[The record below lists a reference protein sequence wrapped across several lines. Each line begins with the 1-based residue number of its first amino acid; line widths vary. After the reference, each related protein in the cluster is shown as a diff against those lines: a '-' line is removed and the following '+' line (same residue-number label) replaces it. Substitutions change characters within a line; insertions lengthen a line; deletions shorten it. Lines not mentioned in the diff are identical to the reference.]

1 MKDNNLDQ
9 MIHDTLHTCGDAV
22 EPSPALRT
30 RVLVNAEPRQKKHV
44 SPFRRAVVAC
54 AAAAALAITG
64 AVATSGV
71 TGLRSALCLY
81 DVTEDY
87 DTLAAQVESKLGE
100 DVVFPETLG
109 DAAFQK
115 GYVDVVEKLGEN
127 HTSLGTFHELTATYD
142 LDGSRIELNAYV
154 SDPAVEGEAWGTDGK
169 EVREVNGV
177 DVTYALDHYRS
188 VPVGYEFT
196 EEELAAEEAHEIIYS
211 VGSDEVEDDWFA
223 FVSWEQNDICYFIAD
238 YDNVFEPDAL
248 FDLAAEIIQ

>member
-1 MKDNNLDQ
+1 MREHELDE
-9 MIHDTLHTCGDAV
+9 MISNTLHTCGDAV

-30 RVLVNAEPRQKKHV
+30 RVLANAGPRQKKRV

-64 AVATSGV
+64 AVASSGV
-71 TGLRSALCLY
+71 TGLRSALHLNQ
-81 DVTEDY
+81 VTEDY
-87 DTLAAQVESKLGE
+87 DKLAAQVAQQVGE
-100 DVVFPETLG
+100 DVIFPETLG
-109 DAAFQK
+109 DAAFRK
-115 GYVDVVEKLGEN
+115 GYIDVVEKLGEN
-127 HTSLGTFHELTATYD
+127 NTSLGTFNELSATYD

-154 SDPAVEGEAWGTDGK
+154 YDPAVEGEAWGTDGK
-169 EVREVNGV
+169 EVRKVNGV
-177 DVTYALDHYRS
+177 EVTYALDHYRS
-188 VPVGYEFT
+188 VPVDYELS

-248 FDLAAEIIQ
+248 FGFAAEIIQ

>member
-9 MIHDTLHTCGDAV
+9 MIHDTLRTCGDAV

-30 RVLVNAEPRQKKHV
+30 RVLANAEPRQKKHV
-44 SPFRRAVVAC
+44 SPFRRAVVVC
-54 AAAAALAITG
+54 AVAAALAITG

-71 TGLRSALCLY
+71 TGLRSAISLNKMT
-81 DVTEDY
+81 DDY
-87 DTLAAQVESKLGE
+87 DTLAAQVEQQVSA
-100 DVVFPETLG
+100 DVIFPETLG
-109 DAAFQK
+109 DAAFRK

-127 HTSLGTFHELTATYD
+127 QTSLGTFNELSATYD

-154 SDPAVEGEAWGTDGK
+154 FDPEVEGEAWGTDGK

-223 FVSWEQNDICYFIAD
+223 FISWKQNDICYFIAD
-238 YDNVFEPDAL
+238 YENTFEPDVL